1 MKKSV
6 SRLLTAVVSA
16 AMLTGMMPSVI
27 CADDIDGA
35 ADSVAADVVSSGEDT
50 AAAAQEVTASVSLTD
65 LITGL
70 PSVRT
75 AADDSTVTGQSGA
88 FDGNLTIAF
97 DAADILSPL
106 AGLLSDSGADG
117 VTIGNPDGASENAV
131 TAVLH
136 FPDYVTLGTASATD
150 DLASVRTDVK
160 TDDSTKTATVSFVV
174 KDSDAASFLSH
185 YEADQ
190 TDLGSGAEGTTKTA
204 DDGAGTVRAD
214 VITIPMSGDVG
225 SGTSFASLEGAVSA
239 ATPDTG
245 ITLTAG
251 TGTVTYS
258 FSGSSAPVSAGEAE
272 EEQPSSDGTSLMEPE
287 ETSSAAENEPAPD
300 SQASPAVSEPEGA
313 LSGSDSTDVSRDEEN
328 QLLPSDADSSGAQ
341 AATYGVRY
349 EFVSGTEGRELPE
362 SVTELLP
369 SDDGSYTSGTE
380 VTAQAPEKTSVE
392 TEEGSWIFE
401 SYDFTSAT
409 VADGDVTFTGTWQ
422 FIPKA
427 ESTASSV
434 LTESTVSSAEPETG
448 STVSSAASETGDTAS
463 SAAPASES
471 ASSASSSAASNQL
484 LPSDTDSSEAQAAT
498 YGVRYEF
505 VSGTE
510 GKELPE
516 SVTALLPADDGQY
529 TSGTEVTAQ
538 APEKQSVETE
548 DGTWTFR
555 SYDADQKR
563 MADGG
568 MVFTGTWVFAPKASG
583 TETTSGNASSET
595 ASSET
600 ASSET
605 ASSETASSEAASSE
619 TASSETASSETA
631 SSETASSETA
641 SSETVSSETASSE
654 TASSDTASSGTDS
667 SKSGSSSPEAD
678 TVSELYS
685 VFYDFS
691 AQDGTELPVDVMDQL
706 PKDGT
711 KYKAGTKV
719 TAQAPAR
726 TTVEEPEGTWTFAG
740 YDHSS
745 LTVTA
750 DGDNTFYGIWTFKS
764 AETYEVKYQFVSD
777 NDQYKL
783 PDAVMELIPG
793 DGNEYTAGSTVTA
806 RKPAASKVSVSD
818 GTWNFRGYDQDSAV
832 VEDSDITF
840 TGTWSFEKKEV
851 KTYNVHYTFVS
862 GTEGFGIPDDVAALL
877 PSDGNEYE
885 SGQEVRAI
893 SPAETTLTV
902 GSWIWTFAGYDQS
915 KKTVGDSDITFTGT
929 WTCRKNI
936 DPNEKVTLKIVKKWV
951 DSGNAAKARP
961 SSISVTLYK
970 NGTKYET
977 FTCKAPTKTADTW
990 TYTLPAL
997 PKYEDE
1003 KEISWTV
1010 DEAAVQGYSK
1020 SIDGMVITNTYG
1032 TKVNA
1037 AKTGDTSPI
1046 GLYVGVAVAALAV
1059 VVILLIAGRRKKK

>member
-313 LSGSDSTDVSRDEEN
+313 LSGSDSTDVSRGEEN

-427 ESTASSV
+427 ESTASSA

-463 SAAPASES
+463 SAAPAAES

-555 SYDADQKR
+555 SYDADQKL
-563 MADGG
+563 MADGD

-605 ASSETASSEAASSE
+605 ASSETASSE
-619 TASSETASSETA
+619 
-631 SSETASSETA
+631 
-641 SSETVSSETASSE
+641 TVSSETASSE
-654 TASSDTASSGTDS
+654 AASSGTASSGTDS

>member
-313 LSGSDSTDVSRDEEN
+313 FSGSDSTDVSRGEEN

-369 SDDGSYTSGTE
+369 SDDGSYTSGTV

-555 SYDADQKR
+555 SYDADQKL
-563 MADGG
+563 MADGD

-600 ASSET
+600 ASSE
-605 ASSETASSEAASSE
+605 AASSG
-619 TASSETASSETA
+619 
-631 SSETASSETA
+631 
-641 SSETVSSETASSE
+641 
-654 TASSDTASSGTDS
+654 TASSGTDS

>member
-150 DLASVRTDVK
+150 DLASVRADVK

-251 TGTVTYS
+251 AGTVTYS

-272 EEQPSSDGTSLMEPE
+272 EEQPSSDGTSLTEPE

-300 SQASPAVSEPEGA
+300 SQVSPAVSEPEGA

-538 APEKQSVETE
+538 APEKQSVET
-548 DGTWTFR
+548 
-555 SYDADQKR
+555 
-563 MADGG
+563 
-568 MVFTGTWVFAPKASG
+568 
-583 TETTSGNASSET
+583 
-595 ASSET
+595 
-600 ASSET
+600 
-605 ASSETASSEAASSE
+605 ASSE

-641 SSETVSSETASSE
+641 SSEAASSG
-654 TASSDTASSGTDS
+654 TASSGTDS

-1059 VVILLIAGRRKKK
+1059 VVILLIAGRKKKK

>member
-313 LSGSDSTDVSRDEEN
+313 FSGSDSTDVSRGEEN

-555 SYDADQKR
+555 SYDADQKL
-563 MADGG
+563 MADGD

-605 ASSETASSEAASSE
+605 ASSETASSE

-631 SSETASSETA
+631 SSEAASSG
-641 SSETVSSETASSE
+641 
-654 TASSDTASSGTDS
+654 TASSGTDS

-1059 VVILLIAGRRKKK
+1059 VVILLIAGRKKKK

>member
-1 MKKSV
+1 MKKNV

-50 AAAAQEVTASVSLTD
+50 AAAAQEVTASVSLTE

-150 DLASVRTDVK
+150 DLASVRADVK

-272 EEQPSSDGTSLMEPE
+272 EEQPSSDGTSLTKPE

-300 SQASPAVSEPEGA
+300 SQVSPAVSEPEGA

-484 LPSDTDSSEAQAAT
+484 LPSDTDSSDAQAAT

-555 SYDADQKR
+555 SYDADQKL
-563 MADGG
+563 MADGD

-605 ASSETASSEAASSE
+605 ASSETASSE
-619 TASSETASSETA
+619 TASSEAASSG
-631 SSETASSETA
+631 
-641 SSETVSSETASSE
+641 
-654 TASSDTASSGTDS
+654 TASSGTDS

>member
-150 DLASVRTDVK
+150 DLASVRADVK

-272 EEQPSSDGTSLMEPE
+272 EEQPSSDGTSLTKPE

-300 SQASPAVSEPEGA
+300 SQVSPAVSEPEGA
-313 LSGSDSTDVSRDEEN
+313 LSGSDSTDVSRGEEN

-555 SYDADQKR
+555 SYDADQKL
-563 MADGG
+563 MADGD

-605 ASSETASSEAASSE
+605 ASSETASSE
-619 TASSETASSETA
+619 TASSEAASSG
-631 SSETASSETA
+631 
-641 SSETVSSETASSE
+641 
-654 TASSDTASSGTDS
+654 TASSGTDS

-678 TVSELYS
+678 TVSELYT

>member
-150 DLASVRTDVK
+150 DLASVRADVK

-204 DDGAGTVRAD
+204 DDGVGTVRAD

-272 EEQPSSDGTSLMEPE
+272 EEQPSSDGTSLTEPE
-287 ETSSAAENEPAPD
+287 ETSSAAENRPAPD
-300 SQASPAVSEPEGA
+300 SQVSPAVSEPEGA
-313 LSGSDSTDVSRDEEN
+313 LSGSDSTDVSRGEEN

-555 SYDADQKR
+555 SYDADQKL
-563 MADGG
+563 MADGD

-600 ASSET
+600 ASSE
-605 ASSETASSEAASSE
+605 AASSG
-619 TASSETASSETA
+619 
-631 SSETASSETA
+631 
-641 SSETVSSETASSE
+641 
-654 TASSDTASSGTDS
+654 TASSGTDS

>member
-150 DLASVRTDVK
+150 DLASVRADVK

-313 LSGSDSTDVSRDEEN
+313 FSGSDSTDVSRDEEN

-605 ASSETASSEAASSE
+605 ASSETASSE
-619 TASSETASSETA
+619 TASSEAASSG
-631 SSETASSETA
+631 
-641 SSETVSSETASSE
+641 
-654 TASSDTASSGTDS
+654 TASSGTDS

>member
-150 DLASVRTDVK
+150 DLASVRADVK

-313 LSGSDSTDVSRDEEN
+313 FSGSDSTDVSRGEEN

-555 SYDADQKR
+555 SYDADQKL
-563 MADGG
+563 MADGD

-605 ASSETASSEAASSE
+605 ASSETASSE
-619 TASSETASSETA
+619 
-631 SSETASSETA
+631 TA

-654 TASSDTASSGTDS
+654 AASSGTASSGTDS

>member
-313 LSGSDSTDVSRDEEN
+313 FSGSDSTDVSRDEEN

-471 ASSASSSAASNQL
+471 ASSVSSSAASNQL

-555 SYDADQKR
+555 SYDADQKL
-563 MADGG
+563 MADGD

-600 ASSET
+600 ASSE
-605 ASSETASSEAASSE
+605 AASSG
-619 TASSETASSETA
+619 
-631 SSETASSETA
+631 
-641 SSETVSSETASSE
+641 
-654 TASSDTASSGTDS
+654 TASSGTDS
-667 SKSGSSSPEAD
+667 SKSGLSSPEAD

>member
-150 DLASVRTDVK
+150 DLASVRADVK

-300 SQASPAVSEPEGA
+300 SQVSPAVSEPEGA

-555 SYDADQKR
+555 SYDADQKL
-563 MADGG
+563 MADGD

-595 ASSET
+595 A
-600 ASSET
+600 
-605 ASSETASSEAASSE
+605 
-619 TASSETASSETA
+619 
-631 SSETASSETA
+631 
-641 SSETVSSETASSE
+641 SSETASSE

>member
-1 MKKSV
+1 MKKNV

-50 AAAAQEVTASVSLTD
+50 AAAAQEVTASVSLTE

-204 DDGAGTVRAD
+204 DDGVGTVRAD

-369 SDDGSYTSGTE
+369 SDDGSYTSGTV

-484 LPSDTDSSEAQAAT
+484 LPSDTDSSDAQAAT

-555 SYDADQKR
+555 SYDADQKL
-563 MADGG
+563 MADGD

-583 TETTSGNASSET
+583 TETTSGNAL
-595 ASSET
+595 
-600 ASSET
+600 
-605 ASSETASSEAASSE
+605 
-619 TASSETASSETA
+619 
-631 SSETASSETA
+631 SETA
-641 SSETVSSETASSE
+641 SSETVSSETVSSE
-654 TASSDTASSGTDS
+654 TASSEAASSGTASSGTDS
-667 SKSGSSSPEAD
+667 SKSGLSSPEAD
-678 TVSELYS
+678 TVSELYT

>member
-1 MKKSV
+1 M
-6 SRLLTAVVSA
+6 
-16 AMLTGMMPSVI
+16 
-27 CADDIDGA
+27 
-35 ADSVAADVVSSGEDT
+35 
-50 AAAAQEVTASVSLTD
+50 
-65 LITGL
+65 
-70 PSVRT
+70 
-75 AADDSTVTGQSGA
+75 
-88 FDGNLTIAF
+88 
-97 DAADILSPL
+97 
-106 AGLLSDSGADG
+106 
-117 VTIGNPDGASENAV
+117 
-131 TAVLH
+131 
-136 FPDYVTLGTASATD
+136 
-150 DLASVRTDVK
+150 
-160 TDDSTKTATVSFVV
+160 
-174 KDSDAASFLSH
+174 
-185 YEADQ
+185 
-190 TDLGSGAEGTTKTA
+190 
-204 DDGAGTVRAD
+204 
-214 VITIPMSGDVG
+214 
-225 SGTSFASLEGAVSA
+225 
-239 ATPDTG
+239 
-245 ITLTAG
+245 
-251 TGTVTYS
+251 
-258 FSGSSAPVSAGEAE
+258 
-272 EEQPSSDGTSLMEPE
+272 
-287 ETSSAAENEPAPD
+287 
-300 SQASPAVSEPEGA
+300 
-313 LSGSDSTDVSRDEEN
+313 
-328 QLLPSDADSSGAQ
+328 
-341 AATYGVRY
+341 
-349 EFVSGTEGRELPE
+349 
-362 SVTELLP
+362 
-369 SDDGSYTSGTE
+369 
-380 VTAQAPEKTSVE
+380 
-392 TEEGSWIFE
+392 
-401 SYDFTSAT
+401 
-409 VADGDVTFTGTWQ
+409 
-422 FIPKA
+422 
-427 ESTASSV
+427 
-434 LTESTVSSAEPETG
+434 
-448 STVSSAASETGDTAS
+448 
-463 SAAPASES
+463 
-471 ASSASSSAASNQL
+471 
-484 LPSDTDSSEAQAAT
+484 
-498 YGVRYEF
+498 
-505 VSGTE
+505 
-510 GKELPE
+510 
-516 SVTALLPADDGQY
+516 TALLPADDGQY

-555 SYDADQKR
+555 SYDADQKL
-563 MADGG
+563 MADGD

-605 ASSETASSEAASSE
+605 ASSETASSE

-631 SSETASSETA
+631 SSEAASSG
-641 SSETVSSETASSE
+641 
-654 TASSDTASSGTDS
+654 TASSGTDS

>member
-313 LSGSDSTDVSRDEEN
+313 FSGSDSTDVSRGEEN

-555 SYDADQKR
+555 SYDADQKL
-563 MADGG
+563 MADGD

-600 ASSET
+600 ASSE
-605 ASSETASSEAASSE
+605 AASSG
-619 TASSETASSETA
+619 
-631 SSETASSETA
+631 
-641 SSETVSSETASSE
+641 
-654 TASSDTASSGTDS
+654 TASSGTDS

-678 TVSELYS
+678 TVSELYT

-818 GTWNFRGYDQDSAV
+818 GTWNFLGYDQDSAV

>member
-313 LSGSDSTDVSRDEEN
+313 FSGSDSTDVSRGEEN

-555 SYDADQKR
+555 SYDADQKL
-563 MADGG
+563 MADGD

-605 ASSETASSEAASSE
+605 ASSETASSE
-619 TASSETASSETA
+619 TASSEAASSG
-631 SSETASSETA
+631 
-641 SSETVSSETASSE
+641 
-654 TASSDTASSGTDS
+654 TASSGTDS

-818 GTWNFRGYDQDSAV
+818 GTWNFLGYDQDSAV

>member
-555 SYDADQKR
+555 SYDADQKL
-563 MADGG
+563 MADGD

-600 ASSET
+600 ASSE
-605 ASSETASSEAASSE
+605 AASSG
-619 TASSETASSETA
+619 
-631 SSETASSETA
+631 
-641 SSETVSSETASSE
+641 
-654 TASSDTASSGTDS
+654 TASSGTDS

>member
-75 AADDSTVTGQSGA
+75 AADDSTVTGQS
-88 FDGNLTIAF
+88 
-97 DAADILSPL
+97 
-106 AGLLSDSGADG
+106 LSDSGADG

-313 LSGSDSTDVSRDEEN
+313 FSGSDSTDVSRDEEN

-538 APEKQSVETE
+538 APEKQSVET
-548 DGTWTFR
+548 
-555 SYDADQKR
+555 
-563 MADGG
+563 
-568 MVFTGTWVFAPKASG
+568 
-583 TETTSGNASSET
+583 
-595 ASSET
+595 
-600 ASSET
+600 
-605 ASSETASSEAASSE
+605 ASSE

-641 SSETVSSETASSE
+641 SSEAASSG
-654 TASSDTASSGTDS
+654 TASSGTDS

>member
-1 MKKSV
+1 MKKNV

-117 VTIGNPDGASENAV
+117 VTIGNSDGASENAV

-150 DLASVRTDVK
+150 DLASVRADVK

-251 TGTVTYS
+251 AGTVTYS

-272 EEQPSSDGTSLMEPE
+272 EEQPSSDGTSLTEPE

-300 SQASPAVSEPEGA
+300 SQVSPAVSEPEGA
-313 LSGSDSTDVSRDEEN
+313 FSGSDSTDVSRDEEN

-463 SAAPASES
+463 SAASASES

-555 SYDADQKR
+555 SYDADQKL
-563 MADGG
+563 MADGD

-605 ASSETASSEAASSE
+605 ASSETASSE
-619 TASSETASSETA
+619 TASSEAASSG
-631 SSETASSETA
+631 
-641 SSETVSSETASSE
+641 
-654 TASSDTASSGTDS
+654 TASSGTDS

>member
-313 LSGSDSTDVSRDEEN
+313 FSGSDSTDVSRDEEN

-463 SAAPASES
+463 SAAPAAES

-555 SYDADQKR
+555 SYDADQKL
-563 MADGG
+563 MADGD

-605 ASSETASSEAASSE
+605 ASSETASSE

-631 SSETASSETA
+631 SSEAASSG
-641 SSETVSSETASSE
+641 
-654 TASSDTASSGTDS
+654 TASSGTDS

-818 GTWNFRGYDQDSAV
+818 GTWNFLGYDQDSAV

>member
-1 MKKSV
+1 MKKNV

-50 AAAAQEVTASVSLTD
+50 AAAAQEVTASVSLTE

-150 DLASVRTDVK
+150 DLASVRADVK

-272 EEQPSSDGTSLMEPE
+272 EEQPSSDGTSLTKPE

-300 SQASPAVSEPEGA
+300 SQVSPAVSEPEGA

-484 LPSDTDSSEAQAAT
+484 LPSDTDSSDAQAAT

-555 SYDADQKR
+555 SYDADQKL
-563 MADGG
+563 MADGD

-600 ASSET
+600 ASSE
-605 ASSETASSEAASSE
+605 AASSG
-619 TASSETASSETA
+619 
-631 SSETASSETA
+631 
-641 SSETVSSETASSE
+641 
-654 TASSDTASSGTDS
+654 TASSGTDS

-678 TVSELYS
+678 TVSELYT

-818 GTWNFRGYDQDSAV
+818 GTWNFLGYDQDSAV

-1059 VVILLIAGRRKKK
+1059 VVILLIAGRKKKK

>member
-313 LSGSDSTDVSRDEEN
+313 FSGSDSTDVSRGEEN
-328 QLLPSDADSSGAQ
+328 QLLPS
-341 AATYGVRY
+341 
-349 EFVSGTEGRELPE
+349 
-362 SVTELLP
+362 
-369 SDDGSYTSGTE
+369 
-380 VTAQAPEKTSVE
+380 
-392 TEEGSWIFE
+392 
-401 SYDFTSAT
+401 
-409 VADGDVTFTGTWQ
+409 
-422 FIPKA
+422 
-427 ESTASSV
+427 
-434 LTESTVSSAEPETG
+434 
-448 STVSSAASETGDTAS
+448 
-463 SAAPASES
+463 
-471 ASSASSSAASNQL
+471 
-484 LPSDTDSSEAQAAT
+484 EA
-498 YGVRYEF
+498 
-505 VSGTE
+505 
-510 GKELPE
+510 
-516 SVTALLPADDGQY
+516 
-529 TSGTEVTAQ
+529 
-538 APEKQSVETE
+538 
-548 DGTWTFR
+548 
-555 SYDADQKR
+555 
-563 MADGG
+563 
-568 MVFTGTWVFAPKASG
+568 
-583 TETTSGNASSET
+583 

-605 ASSETASSEAASSE
+605 ASSETASSEAASSG
-619 TASSETASSETA
+619 
-631 SSETASSETA
+631 
-641 SSETVSSETASSE
+641 
-654 TASSDTASSGTDS
+654 TASSGTDS

-678 TVSELYS
+678 TVSELYT

-818 GTWNFRGYDQDSAV
+818 GTWNFLGYDQDSAV

>member
-50 AAAAQEVTASVSLTD
+50 AAAAQEVTASVSLTE

-150 DLASVRTDVK
+150 DLASVRADVK

-313 LSGSDSTDVSRDEEN
+313 FSGSDSTDVSRGEEN

-555 SYDADQKR
+555 SYDADQKL
-563 MADGG
+563 MADGD

-605 ASSETASSEAASSE
+605 ASSETASSE
-619 TASSETASSETA
+619 TASSEAASSG
-631 SSETASSETA
+631 
-641 SSETVSSETASSE
+641 
-654 TASSDTASSGTDS
+654 TASSGTDS

-678 TVSELYS
+678 TVSELYT

>member
-150 DLASVRTDVK
+150 DLASVRADVK

-272 EEQPSSDGTSLMEPE
+272 EEQPSSDGTSLTKPE

-300 SQASPAVSEPEGA
+300 SQVSPAVSEPEGA

-555 SYDADQKR
+555 SYDADQKL
-563 MADGG
+563 MADGD

-605 ASSETASSEAASSE
+605 ASSETASSE

-631 SSETASSETA
+631 SSEAASSG
-641 SSETVSSETASSE
+641 
-654 TASSDTASSGTDS
+654 TASSGTDS

>member
-150 DLASVRTDVK
+150 DLASVRADVK

-272 EEQPSSDGTSLMEPE
+272 EEQPSSDGTSLTEPE

-313 LSGSDSTDVSRDEEN
+313 FSGSDSTDVSRGEEN

-555 SYDADQKR
+555 SYDADQKL
-563 MADGG
+563 MADGD

-605 ASSETASSEAASSE
+605 ASSET
-619 TASSETASSETA
+619 
-631 SSETASSETA
+631 
-641 SSETVSSETASSE
+641 VSSETASSE
-654 TASSDTASSGTDS
+654 AASSGTASSGTDS

-1059 VVILLIAGRRKKK
+1059 VVILLIAGRKKKK

>member
-300 SQASPAVSEPEGA
+300 SQVSPAVSEPEGA

-555 SYDADQKR
+555 SYDADQKL
-563 MADGG
+563 MADGD

-605 ASSETASSEAASSE
+605 ASSETASSE

-631 SSETASSETA
+631 SSEAASSG
-641 SSETVSSETASSE
+641 
-654 TASSDTASSGTDS
+654 TASSGTDS

>member
-50 AAAAQEVTASVSLTD
+50 AAAAQEVTASVSLTE

-150 DLASVRTDVK
+150 DLASVRADVK

-300 SQASPAVSEPEGA
+300 SQVSPAVSEPEGA

-555 SYDADQKR
+555 SYDADQKL
-563 MADGG
+563 MADGD

-605 ASSETASSEAASSE
+605 ASSETASSE
-619 TASSETASSETA
+619 TASSEAASSG
-631 SSETASSETA
+631 
-641 SSETVSSETASSE
+641 
-654 TASSDTASSGTDS
+654 TASSGTDS

-818 GTWNFRGYDQDSAV
+818 GTWNFLGYDQDSAV

>member
-150 DLASVRTDVK
+150 DLASVRADVK

-272 EEQPSSDGTSLMEPE
+272 EEQPSSDGTSLTKPE

-300 SQASPAVSEPEGA
+300 SQVSPAVSEPEGA

-484 LPSDTDSSEAQAAT
+484 LPSDTDSSDAQAAT

-529 TSGTEVTAQ
+529 TRGTDVTAQ

-555 SYDADQKR
+555 SYDADQKL
-563 MADGG
+563 MADGD

-600 ASSET
+600 ASSE
-605 ASSETASSEAASSE
+605 AASSG
-619 TASSETASSETA
+619 
-631 SSETASSETA
+631 
-641 SSETVSSETASSE
+641 
-654 TASSDTASSGTDS
+654 TASSGTDS

-818 GTWNFRGYDQDSAV
+818 GTWNFLGYDQDSAV

>member
-313 LSGSDSTDVSRDEEN
+313 FSGSDSTDVSRGEEN

-555 SYDADQKR
+555 SYDADQKL
-563 MADGG
+563 MADGD

-605 ASSETASSEAASSE
+605 ASSETASSE
-619 TASSETASSETA
+619 TASSEAASSG
-631 SSETASSETA
+631 
-641 SSETVSSETASSE
+641 
-654 TASSDTASSGTDS
+654 TASSGTDS

>member
-50 AAAAQEVTASVSLTD
+50 AAAAQEVTASVSLTE

-150 DLASVRTDVK
+150 DLASVRADVK

-272 EEQPSSDGTSLMEPE
+272 EEQPSSDGTSLTKPE

-300 SQASPAVSEPEGA
+300 SQVSPAVSEPEGA

-369 SDDGSYTSGTE
+369 SDDGSYTSGTV

-484 LPSDTDSSEAQAAT
+484 LPSDTDSSDAQAAT

-555 SYDADQKR
+555 SYDADQKL
-563 MADGG
+563 MADGD

-605 ASSETASSEAASSE
+605 ASSETASSE
-619 TASSETASSETA
+619 
-631 SSETASSETA
+631 
-641 SSETVSSETASSE
+641 TVSSETASSE
-654 TASSDTASSGTDS
+654 AASSGTASSGTDS

-678 TVSELYS
+678 TVSELYT

-1059 VVILLIAGRRKKK
+1059 VVILLIAGRKKKK

>member
-136 FPDYVTLGTASATD
+136 FPDYVTLGAASATD
-150 DLASVRTDVK
+150 DLASVRADVK

-313 LSGSDSTDVSRDEEN
+313 FSGSDSTDVSRDEEN

-555 SYDADQKR
+555 SYDADQKL
-563 MADGG
+563 MADGD

-605 ASSETASSEAASSE
+605 ASSETASSE

-631 SSETASSETA
+631 SSEAASSG
-641 SSETVSSETASSE
+641 
-654 TASSDTASSGTDS
+654 TASSGTDS

>member
-50 AAAAQEVTASVSLTD
+50 AAAAQEVTASVSLTE

-88 FDGNLTIAF
+88 FDGNLTITF

-150 DLASVRTDVK
+150 DLASVRADVK

-300 SQASPAVSEPEGA
+300 SQVSPAVSEPEGA

-555 SYDADQKR
+555 SYDADQKL
-563 MADGG
+563 MADGD

-583 TETTSGNASSET
+583 TETTSGNAL
-595 ASSET
+595 
-600 ASSET
+600 
-605 ASSETASSEAASSE
+605 
-619 TASSETASSETA
+619 
-631 SSETASSETA
+631 SETA

-654 TASSDTASSGTDS
+654 AASSGTASSGTDS
-667 SKSGSSSPEAD
+667 SKSGLSSPEAD

-902 GSWIWTFAGYDQS
+902 GGYDQS

>member
-313 LSGSDSTDVSRDEEN
+313 FSGSDSTDVSRGEEN
-328 QLLPSDADSSGAQ
+328 QLLP
-341 AATYGVRY
+341 
-349 EFVSGTEGRELPE
+349 
-362 SVTELLP
+362 
-369 SDDGSYTSGTE
+369 
-380 VTAQAPEKTSVE
+380 
-392 TEEGSWIFE
+392 
-401 SYDFTSAT
+401 
-409 VADGDVTFTGTWQ
+409 
-422 FIPKA
+422 
-427 ESTASSV
+427 
-434 LTESTVSSAEPETG
+434 
-448 STVSSAASETGDTAS
+448 
-463 SAAPASES
+463 
-471 ASSASSSAASNQL
+471 
-484 LPSDTDSSEAQAAT
+484 
-498 YGVRYEF
+498 
-505 VSGTE
+505 
-510 GKELPE
+510 
-516 SVTALLPADDGQY
+516 
-529 TSGTEVTAQ
+529 
-538 APEKQSVETE
+538 
-548 DGTWTFR
+548 
-555 SYDADQKR
+555 
-563 MADGG
+563 
-568 MVFTGTWVFAPKASG
+568 
-583 TETTSGNASSET
+583 
-595 ASSET
+595 
-600 ASSET
+600 
-605 ASSETASSEAASSE
+605 SEAASSE

-641 SSETVSSETASSE
+641 SSETASSETASSE
-654 TASSDTASSGTDS
+654 TASSEAASSGTASSGTDS

-678 TVSELYS
+678 TVSELYT

-818 GTWNFRGYDQDSAV
+818 GTWNFLGYDQDSAV

>member
-287 ETSSAAENEPAPD
+287 ETSSASENEPAPD

-313 LSGSDSTDVSRDEEN
+313 FSGSDSTDVSRDEEN

-369 SDDGSYTSGTE
+369 SDDGSYTSGTV

-555 SYDADQKR
+555 SYDADQKL
-563 MADGG
+563 MADGD

-605 ASSETASSEAASSE
+605 ASSETASSE
-619 TASSETASSETA
+619 TASSEAASSG
-631 SSETASSETA
+631 
-641 SSETVSSETASSE
+641 
-654 TASSDTASSGTDS
+654 TASSGTDS
-667 SKSGSSSPEAD
+667 SKSGLSSPEAD

>member
-300 SQASPAVSEPEGA
+300 SQVSPAVSEPEGA
-313 LSGSDSTDVSRDEEN
+313 FSGSDSTDVSRDEEN

-555 SYDADQKR
+555 SYDADQKL
-563 MADGG
+563 MADGD

-600 ASSET
+600 ASSE
-605 ASSETASSEAASSE
+605 AASSG
-619 TASSETASSETA
+619 
-631 SSETASSETA
+631 
-641 SSETVSSETASSE
+641 
-654 TASSDTASSGTDS
+654 TASSGTDS

>member
-1 MKKSV
+1 MKKNV

-50 AAAAQEVTASVSLTD
+50 AAAAQEVTASVSLTE

-150 DLASVRTDVK
+150 DLASVRADVK

-313 LSGSDSTDVSRDEEN
+313 LSGSDSTDVSRGEEN

-555 SYDADQKR
+555 SYDADQKL
-563 MADGG
+563 MADGD

-605 ASSETASSEAASSE
+605 ASSETASSE
-619 TASSETASSETA
+619 TASSEAASSG
-631 SSETASSETA
+631 
-641 SSETVSSETASSE
+641 
-654 TASSDTASSGTDS
+654 TASSGTDS

-678 TVSELYS
+678 TVSELYT

-818 GTWNFRGYDQDSAV
+818 GTWNFLGYDQDSAV

>member
-150 DLASVRTDVK
+150 DLASVRADVK

-300 SQASPAVSEPEGA
+300 SQVSPAVSEPEGA

-555 SYDADQKR
+555 SYDADQKL
-563 MADGG
+563 MADGD

-605 ASSETASSEAASSE
+605 ASSETASSE
-619 TASSETASSETA
+619 TASSEAASSG
-631 SSETASSETA
+631 
-641 SSETVSSETASSE
+641 
-654 TASSDTASSGTDS
+654 TASSGTDS
-667 SKSGSSSPEAD
+667 SKSGLSSPEAD

>member
-88 FDGNLTIAF
+88 FDGNLTITF

-150 DLASVRTDVK
+150 DLASVRADVK

-300 SQASPAVSEPEGA
+300 SQVSPAVSEPEGA

-555 SYDADQKR
+555 SYDADQKL
-563 MADGG
+563 MADGD

-605 ASSETASSEAASSE
+605 ASSEAASSG
-619 TASSETASSETA
+619 
-631 SSETASSETA
+631 
-641 SSETVSSETASSE
+641 
-654 TASSDTASSGTDS
+654 TASSGTDS
-667 SKSGSSSPEAD
+667 SKSGLSSPEAD

>member
-50 AAAAQEVTASVSLTD
+50 AAAAQEVTASVSLTE

-150 DLASVRTDVK
+150 DLASVRADVK

-300 SQASPAVSEPEGA
+300 SQVSPAVSEPEGA
-313 LSGSDSTDVSRDEEN
+313 FSGSDSTDVSRGEEN

-369 SDDGSYTSGTE
+369 SDDGSYTSGTV

-555 SYDADQKR
+555 SYDADQKL
-563 MADGG
+563 MADGD

-600 ASSET
+600 ASSE
-605 ASSETASSEAASSE
+605 AASSG
-619 TASSETASSETA
+619 
-631 SSETASSETA
+631 
-641 SSETVSSETASSE
+641 
-654 TASSDTASSGTDS
+654 TASSGTDS